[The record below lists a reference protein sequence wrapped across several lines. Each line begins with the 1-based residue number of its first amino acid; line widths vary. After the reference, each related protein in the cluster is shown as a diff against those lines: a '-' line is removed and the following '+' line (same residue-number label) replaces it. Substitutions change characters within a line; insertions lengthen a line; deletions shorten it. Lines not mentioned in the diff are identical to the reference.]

1 MAIDLSSEET
11 ASVAQ
16 GAVLESTT
24 RQNISQAQQVRLDA
38 ASDVLLR
45 NATRNSTGSPT
56 LKDLTAT
63 SVYNKPDG
71 TLVITTQS
79 GQEYTASRDDQ
90 EFYNEKNNENTLIVR
105 EQNNEIETFKAWAKE
120 QGVYRLGQTDT
131 ITSIADL
138 QRDPYFKDF
147 QNYVVS
153 VEQTTGFKPYGTPY
167 QDYLVTKT
175 LQDTTIEDTPRTQ
188 YPQVSVVD
196 PFVNSGRR
204 PVGSTA
210 LASDELAALKRAV
223 GSNSNTNQQK
233 VDQSLGF
240 VEIPTSFARQNNA
253 LLAQRL
259 ADDQRLAVPTVP
271 LEEQPA
277 APEEESGIDKVNVA
291 NQAANADAS
300 ASASQSVSRRV
311 ALRPNPLD
319 AYESHS
325 YTISLHILTQ
335 NEYNA
340 MVSTDRTQTF
350 TPSKTLISGAG
361 MAGEGAPRAK
371 GWEDNFFFESLKLS
385 SVIGL
390 NSTSRGTNVIDCD
403 FTIIE
408 PYGLSLIDRLI
419 VTTDELSNGKG
430 KGLYFANCYLI
441 EINFYSADG
450 GKIADMKK
458 FIPIRLTGMTIK
470 ASAKG
475 SEYRCTAVPFS
486 HHALSQT
493 RASTPATFTVT
504 AGTLEEFFRSEDSS
518 SARVSEAGARELTT
532 LQEAVNS
539 RPAGTASNS
548 RIAEARTV
556 DENKLKALA
565 DKSYEIK
572 SYVAAYNEWQNTL
585 VRLKAIKVK
594 TPNKIAVVFDT
605 TFTENGG
612 NKVYREVH
620 QIATVGGSAMA
631 KGPDEKTGDNVR
643 ANQVQDNF
651 TFVAGTQITEV
662 INTAMQSSEFIRKQ
676 IVLQD
681 QAKAGGV
688 KEVQGLVTWWK
699 IIPLVKLQDFDEK
712 NNQWSFD
719 TTYYVVPYTV
729 WNTTHPSLPKAVP
742 DRSLCS
748 KEYPY
753 FYTGQ
758 NTSVIDFAIDF
769 DFVYFTKVTALRE
782 KNLDNS
788 LKADRTDN
796 PETDGNAAQ
805 GKGVNPG
812 VIVQVSDDP
821 TNTGKNLRRD
831 ATAMAVANVS
841 ESLYSSAGGEMLN
854 ITLKIIGD
862 PELIKQDDV
871 FTGVTASLK
880 KKNEVSDNY
889 YTGNNPTFNNVAFQQ
904 NKPSQTDSTKKNNNS
919 IVMDSAEVVCWVEI
933 RSPVDID
940 DRTGGVRFYD
950 NNKLKS
956 GFTGVYKL
964 LMVDSDFSRGQFTQ
978 TLNLI
983 RYMDQDANQP
993 TQRIE
998 SSNYVALNNSGDG
1011 RSSMLKSIGDA
1022 TNSDVTSAY
1031 YKSTVQGPNSGGSYI
1046 GGVGNATNSDDPLGD
1061 FIATIPGMTTMGDQS
1076 DVTPIIG
1083 PGGNVTYSAA
1093 DQARLDR
1100 ARGVTVGGNRV
1111 EGAGGTFEIVLNLYR
1126 EEDNRRRAEAAR
1138 GLGE

>member
-1 MAIDLSSEET
+1 MATELSSEET

-16 GAVLESTT
+16 GAVLQSTT
-24 RQNISQAQQVRLDA
+24 RQNISQAQQARLDA

-45 NATRNSTGSPT
+45 NATLKSTGSPT

-63 SVYNKPDG
+63 NVYYKPDG

-79 GQEYTASRDDQ
+79 GQEFTAGKDDE
-90 EFYNEKNNENTLIVR
+90 EFFNEKNNENTLILR
-105 EQNNEIETFKAWAKE
+105 EQNNEIETFKAWARE
-120 QGVYRLGQTDT
+120 QGFYRLGQTDT
-131 ITSIADL
+131 IASIADL

-147 QNYVVS
+147 QNYVAS
-153 VEQTTGFKPYGTPY
+153 VEQTTGAKPYGTPY
-167 QDYLVTKT
+167 QNYLITKT
-175 LQDTTIEDTPRTQ
+175 LQDTTLEDTPRTR

-196 PFVNSGRR
+196 PFVDSGRR
-204 PVGSTA
+204 PVGSAA

-223 GSNSNTNQQK
+223 GSNSNQQQ
-233 VDQSLGF
+233 VDQSLGLR
-240 VEIPTSFARQNNA
+240 EAPTSFARQNNA
-253 LLAQRL
+253 LLAQRT
-259 ADDQRLAVPTVP
+259 ADEWRNQVP
-271 LEEQPA
+271 LVDPLPQPA
-277 APEEESGIDKVNVA
+277 PSDETAEIDKVKIA
-291 NQAANADAS
+291 NQTAASDVGVAF
-300 ASASQSVSRRV
+300 SVPRRV

-325 YTISLHILTQ
+325 YTISLHILTRD
-335 NEYNA
+335 EYNA

-361 MAGEGAPRAK
+361 MAGAGAPRAK

-408 PYGLSLIDRLI
+408 PYGLSLIDRLSI
-419 VTTDELSNGKG
+419 TTDELSVGDS

-441 EINFYSADG
+441 EINFYSAAG

-493 RASTPATFTVT
+493 RASTPASFTVT
-504 AGTLEEFFRSEDSS
+504 AGTLEEFFQSEDSA
-518 SARVSEAGARELTT
+518 SAKVASEGARELTQ
-532 LQEAVNS
+532 LQNAANAAQQPLVS
-539 RPAGTASNS
+539 AG
-548 RIAEARTV
+548 RQGVEARVVTQ
-556 DENKLKALA
+556 DKLKALS
-565 DKSYEIK
+565 DKNYEVK

-585 VRLKAIKVK
+585 VRLKAIQVK
-594 TPNKIAVVFDT
+594 TPNKVTVVFDP

-612 NKVYREVH
+612 NKVFR
-620 QIATVGGSAMA
+620 QRDQDGQVGASTMA
-631 KGPDEKTGDNVR
+631 KGNDDKNGDNVR

-651 TFVAGTQITEV
+651 SFAAGTQITEV
-662 INTAMQSSEFIRKQ
+662 INIAMQSSEFIRKQ

-681 QAKAGGV
+681 QAKAGGQ

-699 IIPLVKLQDFDEK
+699 IIPLVKLQDFDDK

-729 WNTTHPSLPKAVP
+729 WNTTHPNLPKAVP
-742 DRSLCS
+742 SRSLCS

-758 NTSVIDFAIDF
+758 NSSVIDFAIDF
-769 DFVYFTKVTALRE
+769 DFIYFTKVIALRE
-782 KNLDNS
+782 KNTDNS
-788 LKADRTDN
+788 YNAEREEKPEANADGSTKV
-796 PETDGNAAQ
+796 
-805 GKGVNPG
+805 KGVNPA
-812 VIVQVSDDP
+812 VKVYVNDDP
-821 TNTGKNLRRD
+821 ANAGKNLRRD
-831 ATAMAVANVS
+831 PTAMAVGNVA
-841 ESLYSSAGGEMLN
+841 ESLYSSAAGEMLN

-871 FTGVTASLK
+871 FTGVTASLRQNNPQLNAMA
-880 KKNEVSDNY
+880 NEVATASTNGSL
-889 YTGNNPTFNNVAFQQ
+889 TSGVAFQIQ
-904 NKPSQTDSTKKNNNS
+904 NKYSQQQSSDPTKKNNNS
-919 IVMDSAEVVCWVEI
+919 IVMDSSEVVCWVEI
-933 RSPVDID
+933 KSPVDID
-940 DRTGGVRFYD
+940 DTTGGVRFFD
-950 NNKLKS
+950 NNALKS

-983 RYMDQDANQP
+983 RYMDQDIKPPTERSNSTFLDPAQQAQRIANQDRNSTGTTYYQP
-993 TQRIE
+993 
-998 SSNYVALNNSGDG
+998 SNSLPV
-1011 RSSMLKSIGDA
+1011 
-1022 TNSDVTSAY
+1022 
-1031 YKSTVQGPNSGGSYI
+1031 PNSGSSYT
-1046 GGVGNATNSDDPLGD
+1046 GGVGIATN
-1061 FIATIPGMTTMGDQS
+1061 S

-1083 PGGNVTYSAA
+1083 PGGNVTYSEEDQAKL
-1093 DQARLDR
+1093 DQAR
-1100 ARGVTVGGNRV
+1100 GVIVGGGRV
-1111 EGAGGTFEIVLNLYR
+1111 EGNGGTFEVVVNRYL
-1126 EEDNRRRAEAAR
+1126 EEDARRAIERQR
-1138 GLGE
+1138 GTSN

>member
-24 RQNISQAQQVRLDA
+24 RQNISQAQQARLDA

-105 EQNNEIETFKAWAKE
+105 EQNNEIETFKAWARE
-120 QGVYRLGQTDT
+120 QGFYRLGQTDT

-175 LQDTTIEDTPRTQ
+175 LQDTTLEDTPRTQ

-204 PVGSTA
+204 PVGSVA

-259 ADDQRLAVPTVP
+259 ADEQRLAVS
-271 LEEQPA
+271 LEEQPTSTDSLA
-277 APEEESGIDKVNVA
+277 AGVPAIDKVNVA
-291 NQAANADAS
+291 NQAASADAS
-300 ASASQSVSRRV
+300 ASASQSASRRV

-350 TPSKTLISGAG
+350 SPSTTLISGAG
-361 MAGEGAPRAK
+361 MTGAGAPRAK
-371 GWEDNFFFESLKLS
+371 GWEDDFFFESLKLS

-419 VTTDELSNGKG
+419 VTTDELSNSKG

-470 ASAKG
+470 ASARG

-493 RASTPATFTVT
+493 RASTPATFTVS
-504 AGTLEEFFRSEDSS
+504 AGTLEEFFRSEDSA
-518 SARVSEAGARELTT
+518 SAKVSEEGAREITQLR
-532 LQEAVNS
+532 EAVAS
-539 RPAGTASNS
+539 RPVGTASNTNV
-548 RIAEARTV
+548 ADARKV
-556 DENKLKALA
+556 DEDKLKALA
-565 DKSYEIK
+565 DKNYEVK

-585 VRLKAIKVK
+585 VRLKVIKVK

-612 NKVYREVH
+612 NKVYR
-620 QIATVGGSAMA
+620 QRDQDGTVAASTMA
-631 KGPDEKTGDNVR
+631 KGNDAKNGDNVR

-651 TFVAGTQITEV
+651 TFVAGTQITQV

-681 QAKAGGV
+681 QAKAGGAT
-688 KEVQGLVTWWK
+688 EVQGLVTWWK
-699 IIPLVKLQDFDEK
+699 IIPLVKLQEFDEK

-788 LKADRTDN
+788 FNADRTEN
-796 PETDGNAAQ
+796 PETDSNTTQ
-805 GKGVNPG
+805 GKGFNPS
-812 VIVQVSDDP
+812 VKTYVSDDP

-904 NKPSQTDSTKKNNNS
+904 NKPSQSDSTKKNNNS

-983 RYMDQDANQP
+983 RYMDQDANLP
-993 TQRIE
+993 TQRIAT
-998 SSNYVALNNSGDG
+998 SNLAPNNSGDG
-1011 RSSMLKSIGDA
+1011 RTSYLKDIGDANNRTAFVAETYFTPVPRQKENGGSSYTGGVGYA
-1022 TNSDVTSAY
+1022 TNSD
-1031 YKSTVQGPNSGGSYI
+1031 PL
-1046 GGVGNATNSDDPLGD
+1046 DD
-1061 FIATIPGMTTMGDQS
+1061 FVATIPSQVQVGDPNPPIAIISKSLDELKRQAVGNGPRFRETTDAN
-1076 DVTPIIG
+1076 
-1083 PGGNVTYSAA
+1083 GNK
-1093 DQARLDR
+1093 
-1100 ARGVTVGGNRV
+1100 G
-1111 EGAGGTFEIVLNLYR
+1111 FELID
-1126 EEDNRRRAEAAR
+1126 DNQ
-1138 GLGE
+1138 

>member
-1 MAIDLSSEET
+1 MANDLSSEEA

-24 RQNISQAQQVRLDA
+24 QQNISQAQQAQLDA

-45 NATRNSTGSPT
+45 NATRNSTGSPA

-63 SVYNKPDG
+63 SVYYKPDG
-71 TLVITTQS
+71 TLVIVTQT
-79 GQEYTASRDDQ
+79 GQEYNASRDDN
-90 EFYNEKNNENTLIVR
+90 EFFKEKNNENTLIVR

-153 VEQTTGFKPYGTPY
+153 VEKTTGAKPYGTPY
-167 QDYLVTKT
+167 QNYLITKT
-175 LQDTTIEDTPRTQ
+175 LQDTTLEDTPRTR

-196 PFVNSGRR
+196 PFVDSGRR
-204 PVGSTA
+204 PIGSAA

-223 GSNSNTNQQK
+223 RSKTNQQQ
-233 VDQSLGF
+233 VDQSLGL
-240 VEIPTSFARQNNA
+240 VEMPTSFARQNNA

-259 ADDQRLAVPTVP
+259 ADDWRNQVP
-271 LEEQPA
+271 LEIPND
-277 APEEESGIDKVNVA
+277 APKSRSDEPDEITKVRFA
-291 NQAANADAS
+291 NQSAQTDAG
-300 ASASQSVSRRV
+300 ASETAPRQV

-335 NEYNA
+335 QEYNA

-350 TPSKTLISGAG
+350 SPSNTLISGAG
-361 MAGEGAPRAK
+361 MSTDSAPRAK

-419 VTTDELSNGKG
+419 VTTDELSDG
-430 KGLYFANCYLI
+430 KGLYFANCYLL

-504 AGTLEEFFRSEDSS
+504 AGTLEEFFQSEDKA
-518 SARVSEAGARELTT
+518 SAQVADTGARELTR
-532 LQEAVNS
+532 LQNAVQQA
-539 RPAGTASNS
+539 PANTATNT
-548 RIAEARTV
+548 RLAEARAV
-556 DENKLKALA
+556 DENKLKALS
-565 DKSYEIK
+565 DKNYEIK

-585 VRLKAIKVK
+585 VKLKAIQVK
-594 TPNKIAVVFDT
+594 TPNKISVVFDK
-605 TFTENGG
+605 TFTDNGG
-612 NKVYREVH
+612 NKVYR
-620 QIATVGGSAMA
+620 QRDQDGTVGASAMA
-631 KGPDEKTGDNVR
+631 KSPDAKNGDNVR

-662 INTAMQSSEFIRKQ
+662 INVAMQSSEFIRKQ

-681 QAKAGGV
+681 EAKAGGI

-699 IIPLVKLQDFDEK
+699 IIPLVKLQDFDDK

-742 DRSLCS
+742 SRSLCS

-769 DFVYFTKVTALRE
+769 DFVYFTKVTALRA
-782 KNLDNS
+782 KNIDNS
-788 LKADRTDN
+788 YNAQTENN
-796 PETDGNAAQ
+796 PETNDNSAQ
-805 GKGVNPG
+805 GKGANPG
-812 VIVQVSDDP
+812 VIVHVSDDP
-821 TNTGKNLRRD
+821 ANAGKNLRRD
-831 ATAMAVANVS
+831 PTAMAVANVS

-871 FTGVTASLK
+871 FTGVIASL
-880 KKNEVSDNY
+880 
-889 YTGNNPTFNNVAFQQ
+889 GQ
-904 NKPSQTDSTKKNNNS
+904 SQTAVQPIGGVDYVNRGSPLAPTDSSKDLTKKNNNS

-950 NNKLKS
+950 SNKLKS

-983 RYMDQDANQP
+983 RYMDQDIKQSTDRSSDVAQAN
-993 TQRIE
+993 RL
-998 SSNYVALNNSGDG
+998 SNYRVKPGENAGT
-1011 RSSMLKSIGDA
+1011 A
-1022 TNSDVTSAY
+1022 TTY
-1031 YKSTVQGPNSGGSYI
+1031 QPKTLQPGPNSGTSYT
-1046 GGVGNATNSDDPLGD
+1046 GGVGNATN
-1061 FIATIPGMTTMGDQS
+1061 QS
-1076 DVTPIIG
+1076 DVVVTPIVD
-1083 PGGNVTYSAA
+1083 PYGNVNYSAEDQA
-1093 DQARLDR
+1093 KLDQAR
-1100 ARGVTVGGNRV
+1100 GIKVGGSRV
-1111 EGAGGTFEIVLNLYR
+1111 EGTGGTFEVVLDLRR